1 MKFNKHIFLFLIFN
15 LLFFLNCDKHTQ
27 DKSINT
33 IVDDIGNEFKFEK
46 PPQRIISLAPNIT
59 ETIYAL
65 GADSLLIGITDY
77 CNYPQE
83 CKSKQSVGGMINPNI
98 EVISLLNP
106 DLILFTVEGNSKSTY
121 NTLVNN
127 GYKVFVTN
135 PRDINGIMKMINDI
149 GIITNHHLEAKE
161 INKKIDSIRI
171 ILDSL
176 NKTTPRA
183 KSLFIVSLNPIIT
196 INKSTYINDILE
208 LAGFENI
215 YAELESPYPQIN
227 YEDIL
232 LKNPEY
238 IILTSELADSS
249 ENYKNLLSKN
259 LSTTTAIKENKI
271 IIIEADIISRPGPRV
286 IQALEELKNIK
297 GRL

>member
-1 MKFNKHIFLFLIFN
+1 MKLNKHIFLFLIFN
-15 LLFFLNCDKHTQ
+15 LLFFLNCNKNTQ
-27 DKSINT
+27 NKNSNT
-33 IVDDIGNEFKFEK
+33 IIDDIGNELKIET

-77 CNYPQE
+77 CNYPKE
-83 CKSKQSVGGMINPNI
+83 CKSKQTVGGMINPNI
-98 EVISLLNP
+98 EIISLLKP

-121 NTLVNN
+121 NTLINN

-135 PRDINGIMKMINDI
+135 PRDINGIMKMISDI
-149 GIITNHHLEAKE
+149 GFITNLHTEAKE
-161 INKKIDSIRI
+161 INKKIDSVRI

-176 NKTTPRA
+176 NKTNPKA
-183 KSLFIVSLNPIIT
+183 KALFILSINPIIT

-208 LAGFENI
+208 LAGYENI
-215 YAELESPYPQIN
+215 YAELELPYPQIS
-227 YEDIL
+227 YEDII

-271 IIIEADIISRPGPRV
+271 IIIEADIISRPGPRI
-286 IQALEELKNIK
+286 IQALAELKNKK
-297 GRL
+297 GK